1 MILQMSLS
9 TEICVNT
16 SSVFVR
22 SVMPSFLD
30 ELCPAE
36 IVDAMFAKWT
46 TPVDGTTF
54 GDDLLFWS
62 TVQCSP
68 LLILILQG
76 RILLSTSA
84 IS

>member
-30 ELCPAE
+30 ELCLVEVA
-36 IVDAMFAKWT
+36 DAMFAKWT
-46 TPVDGTTF
+46 VTVDGTTF
-54 GDDLLFWS
+54 GNDLILVNS
-62 TVQCSP
+62 TVFT
-68 LLILILQG
+68 
-76 RILLSTSA
+76 TSDFN
-84 IS
+84 ITGKDSNDYKC